1 MAWSLKLVLFCSH
14 HAIWHTR
21 NSTKFVRNWRIC
33 GDPLLRFLSFLPT
46 HTSPGSSRSPRI
58 YPWPLH
64 AHVPLL
70 SCIRNDVQTHTHTVL
85 SDLSVYIVIVCT
97 IYAAYIIVYI
107 YHFIS
112 SIYNLSYHIYSY
124 LSLTLSLMTNYTR
137 KLFYI
142 SYCYYTEINVGIRWF
157 YEHAGYVGV
166 QTQNAYNI

>member
-107 YHFIS
+107 YIILYHQYI
-112 SIYNLSYHIYSY
+112 IYHIISIHIYLWHCRWWLITRGNYSIFRIVIIQKSM
-124 LSLTLSLMTNYTR
+124 L
-137 KLFYI
+137 
-142 SYCYYTEINVGIRWF
+142 V
-157 YEHAGYVGV
+157 YVDFMNM
-166 QTQNAYNI
+166 QDM